1 MAISTIGTFPVF
13 NSKKSQTDEYGF
25 DYITYQ
31 YTATTAQLASL
42 LPKKDDKFAG
52 ISPNTFSAESNYVV
66 TDTETN
72 LANGGLAEFVIQTT
86 GTRNAINANAPKISL
101 IPNSGPLIFGIG
113 TRPPGAFFPADGGSG
128 IADKGITIQLEFLG
142 EGGAE
147 AESLTIQTYLFS
159 TIPTT
164 FRNTAMPITRRPG
177 AFAIATA
184 RGSSSFLAQSTF
196 IGIRGFYY
204 GYMCTSVRTERRGG
218 LALYTLSFQEAGFA
232 ELVEDKSSA
241 LDPES
246 TETRQLYNFSYVGQ

>member
-1 MAISTIGTFPVF
+1 MAISPIGTLPVL
-13 NSKKSQTDEYGF
+13 NAKKSQTDEYGF

-72 LANGGLAEFVIQTT
+72 LANGGLAEFVIQTI
-86 GTRNAINANAPKISL
+86 GTRNAINQNAPKIAL
-101 IPNSGPLIFGIG
+101 TPNSGPLIFGIG
-113 TRPPGAFFPADGGSG
+113 TRPPSAFFPADGGGG

-147 AESLTIQTYLFS
+147 AEALTIQTYLFS

-177 AFAIATA
+177 AFAIASA
-184 RGSSSFLAQSTF
+184 RNPSSFLAQNSF

-204 GYMCTSVRTERRGG
+204 GYVCTSVRTERRGG
-218 LALYTLSFQEAGFA
+218 RALYTLVFQEAGYA
-232 ELVEDKSSA
+232 EQVFDKSNQ
-241 LDPES
+241 LDPGN
-246 TETRQLYNFSYVGQ
+246 TETVQLYNFSYTD

>member
-1 MAISTIGTFPVF
+1 MATSTIGTLPIL

-52 ISPNTFSAESNYVV
+52 ISPNTFLAESNYVV

-72 LANGGLAEFVIQTT
+72 LANGGLAQFVIQTT
-86 GTRNAINANAPKISL
+86 GTRNAIGANAPKISL

-113 TRPPGAFFPADGGSG
+113 TRPPTAFFPADGRGALDG
-128 IADKGITIQLEFLG
+128 KGITIQLEFLG

-147 AESLTIQTYLFS
+147 AEALTMQTYLFS
-159 TIPTT
+159 ALPTT

-177 AFAIATA
+177 EFAFLS
-184 RGSSSFLAQSTF
+184 RSDSSFLPLGTF
-196 IGIRGFYY
+196 TGIRGYYY
-204 GYMCTSVRTERRGG
+204 GYICTSLRTERRGG
-218 LALYTLSFQEAGFA
+218 LALYTLFFNEGGYA
-232 ELVEDKSSA
+232 ELVADKSNQ
-241 LDPES
+241 LDPGN
-246 TETRQLYNFSYVGQ
+246 TEIVQLYNFSYAD